1 MLGKS
6 RLGPLLPS
14 LLLLRDKSKHHLLQ
28 AVSVERGRL
37 CTLQGWLLRLAVV
50 VKVSKNVEFKASQ
63 ALVKLI
69 SYQVLTVRSWA
80 FNWPLFKTEIGQ
92 ARWRPP
98 TGCTEGRINTGIMV
112 ADPQSSPQS
121 HTAQSSPLCL
131 WCVPSLCPSAGDQ
144 EIITEMLRHFWALSS
159 GCLWMVRIMD
169 ILYFLLVN
177 LHSS

>member
-98 TGCTEGRINTGIMV
+98 TGYTEGRINTGIMV
-112 ADPQSSPQS
+112 AVPPVFTPKPYSSVF
-121 HTAQSSPLCL
+121 PLM
-131 WCVPSLCPSAGDQ
+131 SLMRPEPLS
-144 EIITEMLRHFWALSS
+144 LRGRPGNNYWDVKTLLS
-159 GCLWMVRIMD
+159 VK
-169 ILYFLLVN
+169 
-177 LHSS
+177 